1 MAAAT
6 ARAGAGVRAGAD
18 RGERIIL
25 ILLVV
30 FAALVAVL
38 PVARLLIAGLAPGGD
53 LDLTVM
59 SEAWSREATRRAL
72 GRTLATALGGT
83 AISLVLGTAFAL
95 LVTLTDIRAKAVLI
109 FAFMLPLMIA
119 PQVTALAWIQAL
131 GPGSALLRFA
141 GLAPAPGTPHPLYGA
156 GGIILLLGLHHAPLV
171 FLAVRAGL
179 RSLPK
184 ELVEAA
190 SAAGASPLFAIRSV
204 VLPLLGPALTAGAGL
219 AFVSSIGNFGIPA
232 FLGIPAGYTVLVTLI
247 YQRLSGFGPRVLP
260 EVAAIAI
267 ALVLLA
273 AIGLLAQLRR
283 IGRDDA
289 RTTTLSAAASGWML
303 GRWRLPVESVLW
315 FLLTL
320 IVLVPLLALIA
331 TSLVPAHGVPLN
343 ASTATLSHY
352 LYVLF
357 DHGATRRAFANSFL
371 LAGTAALVLM
381 AVAVPLAVLADWR
394 RSRIARWLSVAAE
407 LPYALPGVVLA
418 SGIILAFLRPLPI
431 VGIGLYNTVWIILLA
446 YLARFLTLAWRPVAA
461 GLAQVDRGLDEAA
474 QAAGAGFLFR
484 LRTIAYPMLAP
495 AMAAGG
501 IIVFLTAFN
510 ELTVSAL
517 LWSSGRETLG
527 VVVFGLE
534 QAGESTAA
542 ASVAVLTVVATLSLM
557 LLASAFSDRLPPG
570 VLPWRA

>member
-1 MAAAT
+1 MIG
-6 ARAGAGVRAGAD
+6 AGAGARTGAD
-18 RGERIIL
+18 PGERIIL

-53 LDLTVM
+53 LDLSVM
-59 SEAWSREATRRAL
+59 TEAWSRAATQRAL
-72 GRTLATALGGT
+72 WRTLLTALGGT
-83 AISLVLGTAFAL
+83 AISLVLGTSVAL
-95 LVTLTDIRAKAVLI
+95 LVTLTDVRAKTALV

-119 PQVTALAWIQAL
+119 PQVTALAWIHAF
-131 GPGSALLRFA
+131 GPGSALLRLV

-179 RSLPK
+179 RSLPR

-190 SAAGASPLFAIRSV
+190 SAAGATRLFAVRTV

-219 AFVSSIGNFGIPA
+219 AFVSAIGNFGIPA

-267 ALVLLA
+267 ALAALA
-273 AIGLLAQLRR
+273 VIGLLLQLLRAR
-283 IGRDDA
+283 RDDA
-289 RTTTLSAAASGWML
+289 RTTTLSAALSSWPL
-303 GRWRLPVESVLW
+303 GRWRLPTETALW
-315 FLLTL
+315 SLLAV
-320 IVLVPLLALIA
+320 IVLLPLLALTA
-331 TSLVPAHGVPLN
+331 SSLVPAHGVPLTS
-343 ASTATLSHY
+343 ATATLAHY
-352 LYVLF
+352 AYVLF
-357 DHGATRRAFANSFL
+357 EHGATRRAFVNSFL
-371 LAGTAALVLM
+371 LAGSAALILM

-394 RSRIARWLSVAAE
+394 RSRIAHWLSVAAE

-418 SGIILAFLRPLPI
+418 IGVILAFLRPLPT
-431 VGIGLYNTVWIILLA
+431 VGVGLYNTVWIILVA

-474 QAAGAGFLFR
+474 QAAGAGFAFR

-534 QAGESTAA
+534 QAGESNAA
-542 ASVAVLTVVATLSLM
+542 SSVAVLTVAATLGLM
-557 LLASAFSDRLPPG
+557 LIGSLFADRLPRG

>member
-1 MAAAT
+1 MAGA
-6 ARAGAGVRAGAD
+6 ARAGAD
-18 RGERIIL
+18 PSERIIL

-30 FAALVAVL
+30 FASLVAVM
-38 PVARLLIAGLAPGGD
+38 PVARLLIAGLAPAGE
-53 LDLTVM
+53 LDLSVM
-59 SEAWSREATRRAL
+59 AEAWSREATRRAL
-72 GRTLATALGGT
+72 WRTLVTALGGT
-83 AISLVLGTAFAL
+83 AISLVLGTTFAL
-95 LVTLTDIRAKAVLI
+95 LVTLTDIRAKAALV

-119 PQVTALAWIQAL
+119 PQVTALAWIQAM
-131 GPGSALLRFA
+131 GPASALLRLI
-141 GLAPAPGTPHPLYGA
+141 GLEPAPGTPHPLYGA

-179 RSLPK
+179 RNLPR

-190 SAAGASPLFAIRSV
+190 SAAGASPLFVVRTV
-204 VLPLLGPALTAGAGL
+204 VLPLMAPALTAGAGL

-260 EVAAIAI
+260 EVAAIAVVL
-267 ALVLLA
+267 ALLA

-283 IGRDDA
+283 LRRDDA
-289 RTTTLSAAASGWML
+289 RTTTLSAAASGWSV
-303 GRWRLPVESVLW
+303 GRGRLPVEAALW
-315 FLLTL
+315 AFLGL
-320 IVLVPLLALIA
+320 IVAVPLLALIA
-331 TSLVPAHGVPLN
+331 TSLVSAHGVPLT
-343 ASTATLSHY
+343 AETATLAHY
-352 LYVLF
+352 AYVLF

-371 LAGTAALVLM
+371 LAGSAALVLM
-381 AVAVPLAVLADWR
+381 IIAVPLAVLADWR
-394 RSRIARWLSVAAE
+394 RSRIANALSVAAE
-407 LPYALPGVVLA
+407 FPYALPGVVLA
-418 SGIILAFLRPLPI
+418 IGIILAFLRPIPLI
-431 VGIGLYNTVWIILLA
+431 GIGLYSTVWIILIA

-474 QAAGAGFLFR
+474 QAAGAGFAFR
-484 LRTIAYPMLAP
+484 LRTIAYPLLAP
-495 AMAAGG
+495 VMAAGG

-542 ASVAVLTVVATLSLM
+542 ASVAVLTVAATLGLM
-557 LLASAFSDRLPPG
+557 LLGSVLARRLPPG

>member
-1 MAAAT
+1 MAGA
-6 ARAGAGVRAGAD
+6 ARAGAD
-18 RGERIIL
+18 PSERIIL

-30 FAALVAVL
+30 FAGLVAVM
-38 PVARLLIAGLAPGGD
+38 PVARLLIAGLAPAGE
-53 LDLTVM
+53 LDLSVM
-59 SEAWSREATRRAL
+59 AEAWSREATRRAL
-72 GRTLATALGGT
+72 WRTLVTALGGT
-83 AISLVLGTAFAL
+83 AISLVLGTTFAL
-95 LVTLTDIRAKAVLI
+95 LVTLTDIRAKAALV

-119 PQVTALAWIQAL
+119 PQVTALAWIQAM
-131 GPGSALLRFA
+131 GPASALLRLI
-141 GLAPAPGTPHPLYGA
+141 GLEPAPGTPHPLYGA

-179 RSLPK
+179 RNLPR

-190 SAAGASPLFAIRSV
+190 SAAGASPLFVVRTV
-204 VLPLLGPALTAGAGL
+204 VLPLMAPALTAGAGL
-219 AFVSSIGNFGIPA
+219 AFVYSIGNFGIPA

-260 EVAAIAI
+260 EVAAIAVVL
-267 ALVLLA
+267 ALLA

-283 IGRDDA
+283 LRRDDA
-289 RTTTLSAAASGWML
+289 RATTLSAAASGWSV
-303 GRWRLPVESVLW
+303 GRGRLPIEAALW
-315 FLLTL
+315 AFLGL
-320 IVLVPLLALIA
+320 IVAVPLLALIA
-331 TSLVPAHGVPLN
+331 TSLVSAHGVPLT
-343 ASTATLSHY
+343 AETATLAHY
-352 LYVLF
+352 AYVLF

-381 AVAVPLAVLADWR
+381 TIAVPLAVLADWR
-394 RSRIARWLSVAAE
+394 RSRIANALSVAAE
-407 LPYALPGVVLA
+407 FPYALPGVVLA
-418 SGIILAFLRPLPI
+418 IGIILAFLRPIPLI
-431 VGIGLYNTVWIILLA
+431 GIGLYSTVWIILIA

-474 QAAGAGFLFR
+474 QAAGAGFAFR
-484 LRTIAYPMLAP
+484 LRTIAYPLLAP
-495 AMAAGG
+495 VMAAGG

-542 ASVAVLTVVATLSLM
+542 ASVAVLTVAATLGLM
-557 LLASAFSDRLPPG
+557 LLGSVLARRLPPG

>member
-1 MAAAT
+1 MAGA
-6 ARAGAGVRAGAD
+6 ARAGAD
-18 RGERIIL
+18 PSERIIL

-30 FAALVAVL
+30 FAGLVAVT
-38 PVARLLIAGLAPGGD
+38 PVARLLIAGLAPAGE
-53 LDLTVM
+53 LDLSVM
-59 SEAWSREATRRAL
+59 AEAWSREATRRAL
-72 GRTLATALGGT
+72 WRTLVTALGGT
-83 AISLVLGTAFAL
+83 AISLVLGTTFAL
-95 LVTLTDIRAKAVLI
+95 LVTLTDIRAKAALV

-119 PQVTALAWIQAL
+119 PQVTALAWIQAM
-131 GPGSALLRFA
+131 GPASALLRLI
-141 GLAPAPGTPHPLYGA
+141 GLEPAPGTPHPLYGA

-179 RSLPK
+179 RNLPR

-190 SAAGASPLFAIRSV
+190 SAAGASPLFVVRTV
-204 VLPLLGPALTAGAGL
+204 VLPLMAPALTAGAGL

-260 EVAAIAI
+260 EVAAIAVVL
-267 ALVLLA
+267 ALLA

-283 IGRDDA
+283 LRRDDA
-289 RTTTLSAAASGWML
+289 RTTTLSAAAAGWSL
-303 GRWRLPVESVLW
+303 GRGRLPVEAALW
-315 FLLTL
+315 AFLGL
-320 IVLVPLLALIA
+320 IVAVPLLALIA
-331 TSLVPAHGVPLN
+331 TSLISAHGVPLT
-343 ASTATLSHY
+343 AETATLAHY
-352 LYVLF
+352 AYVLF
-357 DHGATRRAFANSFL
+357 DHGATRRAFANSLL
-371 LAGTAALVLM
+371 LAGTAAVVLM
-381 AVAVPLAVLADWR
+381 IIAVPLAVLADWR
-394 RSRIARWLSVAAE
+394 RSRIANALSVAAE
-407 LPYALPGVVLA
+407 FPYALPGVVLA
-418 SGIILAFLRPLPI
+418 IGIILAFLRPIPLI
-431 VGIGLYNTVWIILLA
+431 GIGLYSTVWIILIA

-474 QAAGAGFLFR
+474 QAAGAGFAFR
-484 LRTIAYPMLAP
+484 LRTIAYPLLAP
-495 AMAAGG
+495 VMAAGG

-542 ASVAVLTVVATLSLM
+542 ASVAVLTVAATLGLM
-557 LLASAFSDRLPPG
+557 LLGSVLARRLPPG

>member
-1 MAAAT
+1 MAKAG
-6 ARAGAGVRAGAD
+6 ARAGED
-18 RGERIIL
+18 PGERIVL

-38 PVARLLIAGLAPGGD
+38 PVAQLLIAGLAPGGAFD
-53 LDLTVM
+53 LSILT
-59 SEAWSREATRRAL
+59 ETWSRPAAQRAL
-72 GRTLATALGGT
+72 WRTLVTALGGT
-83 AISLVLGTAFAL
+83 AISLVLGTGFAL
-95 LVTLTDIRAKAVLI
+95 LVTLTDLRAKALLV

-119 PQVTALAWIQAL
+119 PQVTALAWIQML
-131 GPGSALLRFA
+131 GPASALLRA
-141 GLAPAPGTPHPLYGA
+141 VGLAPAPGTPHPLYGA

-179 RSLPK
+179 RSLPR

-190 SAAGASPLFAIRSV
+190 SAAGASPLRVVRTV

-267 ALVLLA
+267 ALVVLA
-273 AIGLLAQLRR
+273 AIGLLFQLRR
-283 IGRDDA
+283 MRRDDA
-289 RTTTLSAAASGWML
+289 RTTTLSATVSAWPLA
-303 GRWRLPVESVLW
+303 RWRLPVEIALW
-315 FLLTL
+315 ATLVL

-331 TSLVPAHGVPLN
+331 TSLIPAHGVPLT
-343 ASTATLSHY
+343 SETATLSHY

-357 DHGATRRAFANSFL
+357 DHGATKRAFANSFL
-371 LAGTAALVLM
+371 LAGTAALILM

-394 RSRIARWLSVAAE
+394 RSRIAQWLSLLAE

-418 SGIILAFLRPLPI
+418 IGIILAFLKPLPI
-431 VGIGLYNTVWIILLA
+431 LGIGLYNTAWIILVA

-461 GLAQVDRGLDEAA
+461 GMAQVDRGLDEAA
-474 QAAGAGFLFR
+474 QAAGAGFVFR

-542 ASVAVLTVVATLSLM
+542 AAVAVLTVAATLSLM
-557 LLASAFSDRLPPG
+557 LLASFFSDRLPPG

>member
-1 MAAAT
+1 MVGT
-6 ARAGAGVRAGAD
+6 GARAGED
-18 RGERIIL
+18 PSERIIL
-25 ILLVV
+25 ILLAV
-30 FAALVAVL
+30 FVAFVAVL
-38 PVARLLIAGLAPGGD
+38 PLGQLLVAGLMPGGS
-53 LDLTVM
+53 LDLSVM
-59 SEAWSREATRRAL
+59 SETWSRPAAQRAL
-72 GRTLATALGGT
+72 WRTVVTALGGT
-83 AISLVLGTAFAL
+83 AISLVLGASVAL
-95 LVTLTDIRAKAVLI
+95 LVTLTDVRAKTALI

-119 PQVTALAWIQAL
+119 PQVTALSWIHAF
-131 GPGSALLRFA
+131 GPGSALLRFF
-141 GLAPAPGTPHPLYGA
+141 GIAPEPGTPHPLYGA
-156 GGIILLLGLHHAPLV
+156 GGIVLLLGLHHAPLV

-179 RSLPK
+179 RSLPR

-190 SAAGASPLFAIRSV
+190 SASGASHFFAVRTV
-204 VLPLLGPALTAGAGL
+204 VLPLLKPALTAGAGL
-219 AFVSSIGNFGIPA
+219 AFVSAIGNFGIPA

-267 ALVLLA
+267 ALAALA
-273 AIGLLAQLRR
+273 VIGLLFQLRR
-283 IGRDDA
+283 ARRDDA
-289 RTTTLSAAASGWML
+289 RTTTLSAAVSSWPL
-303 GRWRLPVESVLW
+303 GRWRLPVEAALW
-315 FLLTL
+315 GLLAV
-320 IVLVPLLALIA
+320 IVLMPLLALIA
-331 TSLVPAHGVPLN
+331 TSLVPAHGVPLS
-343 ASTATLSHY
+343 AATATISHY

-357 DHGATRRAFANSFL
+357 DHGATKRAFTNSFV

-394 RSRIARWLSVAAE
+394 RSRIAQWLSVAAE

-418 SGIILAFLRPLPI
+418 IGIILAFLRPIPL
-431 VGIGLYNTVWIILLA
+431 VGIGLYNTMWIILIA

-474 QAAGAGFLFR
+474 QASGAGFVFR

-534 QAGESTAA
+534 QAGESNAA
-542 ASVAVLTVVATLSLM
+542 ASVAVLTVAATLGLM
-557 LLASAFSDRLPPG
+557 LIGSFFSSRLPPG

>member
-1 MAAAT
+1 MAIAG
-6 ARAGAGVRAGAD
+6 ARAGGDSSGAD
-18 RGERIIL
+18 GGERIVL

-30 FAALVAVL
+30 FACLVAVL
-38 PVARLLIAGLAPGGD
+38 PVARLLMAGLAPGGD

-59 SEAWSREATRRAL
+59 NEAWSRAAAQRAL
-72 GRTLATALGGT
+72 GRTLLTALGGT
-83 AISLVLGTAFAL
+83 AISLVLGTGVAL
-95 LVTLTDIRAKAVLI
+95 LVTLTDVRAKALLV

-119 PQVTALAWIQAL
+119 PQVTALAWIQAF
-131 GPGSALLRFA
+131 GPGSALLRFL
-141 GLAPAPGTPHPLYGA
+141 GIAPEAGTPHPLYGA

-179 RSLPK
+179 RSLPR

-190 SAAGASPLFAIRSV
+190 SAAGASPLRVVRTV
-204 VLPLLGPALTAGAGL
+204 VLPLLAPALTAGAGL

-267 ALVLLA
+267 ALVALA
-273 AIGLLAQLRR
+273 AIGLLFQLRR
-283 IGRDDA
+283 MRRDDA
-289 RTTTLSAAASGWML
+289 RTTTLSAAVSPWPLA
-303 GRWRLPVESVLW
+303 RRRLPVEIALW
-315 FLLTL
+315 AMLAL
-320 IVLVPLLALIA
+320 IVLMPLLALIA
-331 TSLVPAHGVPLN
+331 TSLVPAHGVKLTT
-343 ASTATLSHY
+343 ATATLSHY

-357 DHGATRRAFANSFL
+357 DHGATKRAFANSFL
-371 LAGTAALVLM
+371 LAGTAALILM

-394 RSRIARWLSVAAE
+394 RSRIAQWLSVLAE

-418 SGIILAFLRPLPI
+418 IGIILAFLRPVPI
-431 VGIGLYNTVWIILLA
+431 VGIGLYNTVWIILVA

-461 GLAQVDRGLDEAA
+461 GMAQVDRGLDEAA
-474 QAAGAGFLFR
+474 QASGAGFLFR

-501 IIVFLTAFN
+501 VIVFLTAFN

-542 ASVAVLTVVATLSLM
+542 AAVAVLTVAATLGLM
-557 LLASAFSDRLPPG
+557 LVGSFFAHRLPPG

>member
-1 MAAAT
+1 MAGAA
-6 ARAGAGVRAGAD
+6 ARAGED
-18 RGERIIL
+18 PGERIIL
-25 ILLVV
+25 IVLVI

-59 SEAWSREATRRAL
+59 TEAWSRAATQRAL
-72 GRTLATALGGT
+72 GRTLVTALGGT
-83 AISLVLGTAFAL
+83 AISLVLGTGVAL
-95 LVTLTDIRAKAVLI
+95 LVTLTDVRAKTALI

-119 PQVTALAWIQAL
+119 PQVTALAWIHAF
-131 GPGSALLRFA
+131 GPGSALLRFFDV
-141 GLAPAPGTPHPLYGA
+141 APVPGTPHPLYGA

-179 RSLPK
+179 RSLPR

-190 SAAGASPLFAIRSV
+190 SAAGASRLFAVRTV

-219 AFVSSIGNFGIPA
+219 AFVSAIGNFGIPA

-267 ALVLLA
+267 ALAALA
-273 AIGLLAQLRR
+273 VIGLLFQLWRGR
-283 IGRDDA
+283 RDDA
-289 RTTTLSAAASGWML
+289 RTTTLSAAISSWPL
-303 GRWRLPVESVLW
+303 GRWRLPAEITLW
-315 FLLTL
+315 LLL
-320 IVLVPLLALIA
+320 AGIVLLPLTALIA
-331 TSLVPAHGVPLN
+331 SSLVPAHGVPLTS
-343 ASTATLSHY
+343 STATLSHY
-352 LYVLF
+352 FYVLF
-357 DHGATRRAFANSFL
+357 EHGATKRAFANSFL

-394 RSRIARWLSVAAE
+394 HSRVAHWLSVAAE

-418 SGIILAFLRPLPI
+418 IGVILAFLRPIPI
-431 VGIGLYNTVWIILLA
+431 VGVGLYNTVWIILIA

-461 GLAQVDRGLDEAA
+461 GLAQMDRGLDEAA
-474 QAAGAGFLFR
+474 QAAGAGFAFR

-495 AMAAGG
+495 TMAAGG

-534 QAGESTAA
+534 QAGESNAA
-542 ASVAVLTVVATLSLM
+542 SSVAVLTVAATLGLM
-557 LLASAFSDRLPPG
+557 LVGSFFANRLPRG